1 MIYEKT
7 NFYDPQHKHITTGDL
22 KIVEKKILAISVG
35 PNYRKPTHRKVY
47 LEIDQAL
54 KICIENI
61 NKKKKKIAEA
71 AHSIKE
77 IIQGSI
83 NYLKVW
89 PKH

>member
-1 MIYEKT
+1 MVYEKT

-35 PNYRKPTHRKVY
+35 PHYRKPTHRKVY

-54 KICIENI
+54 KICIEKI
-61 NKKKKKIAEA
+61 TKKKIAEA
-71 AHSIKE
+71 AHSIKD

-83 NYLKVW
+83 NYFKSLT
-89 PKH
+89 

>member
-1 MIYEKT
+1 MVYEKT

-22 KIVEKKILAISVG
+22 KIVEKTILAISVG

-54 KICIENI
+54 KICIEKI
-61 NKKKKKIAEA
+61 TKKKKKKIAEA

-77 IIQGSI
+77 IIKERI
-83 NYLKVW
+83 NYFKSLT
-89 PKH
+89 